1 MFASDNNL
9 FCLNKEI
16 KLLFMKANLELGKM
30 SKWFAVNK
38 LDLQSFI
45 SLKMEITYSYD
56 HLL

>member
-45 SLKMEITYSYD
+45 SP
-56 HLL
+56 